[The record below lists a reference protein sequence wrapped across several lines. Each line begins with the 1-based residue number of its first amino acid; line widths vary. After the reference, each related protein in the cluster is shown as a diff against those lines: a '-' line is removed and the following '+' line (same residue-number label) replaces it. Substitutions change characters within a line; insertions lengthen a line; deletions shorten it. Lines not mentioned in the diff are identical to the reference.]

1 MARGNPQDHAASAIG
16 ANDITSGVNDDFQ
29 VRYFD
34 STTTHQ
40 AHALPA
46 SWAGLYV
53 RIRVTGGTVGTDAL
67 HYAFSV
73 RSTAEVDRAV
83 AATAAGASAKVG
95 DVIPTGEFDDVEL
108 PTVRADAI
116 LYFVRESTATLNV
129 RITLRDEKGAA

>member
-1 MARGNPQDHAASAIG
+1 MSRGNPQDHAASAIG
-16 ANDITSGVNDDFQ
+16 ANDITSGTNDDFQ

-34 STTTHQ
+34 ATTTHQ

-53 RIRVTGGTVGTDAL
+53 RIRVTGGTVGTDEL

-73 RSTAEVDRAV
+73 RSSAEVDRSV
-83 AATAAGASAKVG
+83 AASASGASAKVG
-95 DVIPTGEFDDVEL
+95 DVIPTGQFDDVEL
-108 PTVRADAI
+108 PSVAPSAI

-129 RITLRDEKGAA
+129 RITLRDEKGTA